1 MVRNGLMLDWL
12 LQNLQQKPNG
22 MITQKLSQKQQIKIL
37 PSQIEMLNLF
47 HLTTMELERRIE
59 QELEENPVLE
69 EKTPDEEPEIR
80 AEDHQEFAS
89 WEEYGYDDIPDYRQ
103 EHAAYFS
110 ASQIP
115 EKPILYE
122 TDFRDA
128 LKDQLKWMNL
138 SAEETALGD
147 YIIESLSDAGMLEE
161 SVESIAEDYSFKEN
175 KWIDSQVVEEVL
187 SKIQQLDP
195 PGIGARNMQECFLL
209 QLKRMDQQDEE
220 VRMATHLI
228 ANHYKELS
236 NGEIHRL
243 MDAASLSHEQLRKIL
258 ELIAGLQFRPVS
270 QGTSSEEARERIVP
284 DFLVMVE
291 DDQVEISLA
300 RQRSESLFI
309 NQSWIDSMKSLCQKK
324 DKVANQYLKSKLE
337 RAEWFLSAINQ
348 RESTMLTIMNAI
360 VKWQH
365 DYFLSGDPLQ
375 LKPMILK
382 NIADCTGLD
391 ISTISRITSNKYAA
405 TPFGNILLKNLFSE
419 GLKDLQG
426 EVVNSK
432 VIQKALQDIID
443 AENKE
448 KPFTDFELA
457 DRLTQKGFRLARR
470 TVAKYREMLRIPS
483 AQWRA
488 IWA

>member
-1 MVRNGLMLDWL
+1 
-12 LQNLQQKPNG
+12 

-69 EKTPDEEPEIR
+69 EKVVEEEPEAR
-80 AEDHQEFAS
+80 KDELQEFAS

-110 ASQIP
+110 SSQIP
-115 EKPILYE
+115 EKPILFE
-122 TDFRDA
+122 TDFRDS
-128 LKDQLKWMNL
+128 LKEQVKWMNL
-138 SAEETALGD
+138 PAEEQALAE
-147 YIIESLSDAGMLEE
+147 YIIESLSDAGMLED
-161 SVESIAEDYSFKEN
+161 SVETIAEDYSFKEN
-175 KWIDSQVVEEVL
+175 KWVDSQRVEDVL
-187 SKIQQLDP
+187 QKIQQLDP
-195 PGIGARNMQECFLL
+195 AGIGARNMQECFLL
-209 QLKRMDQQDEE
+209 QLKRLDQQQQE
-220 VRMATHLI
+220 VKMATRLI
-228 ANHYKELS
+228 SEHYKELS

-243 MDAASLSHEQLRKIL
+243 MDATNMTHEQLRNIL

-270 QGTSSEEARERIVP
+270 QGTIAEDAKERIVP
-284 DFLVMVE
+284 DFIAVVE
-291 DDQVEISLA
+291 DDQVMISLA

-309 NQSWIDSMKSLCQKK
+309 NQSWIDSMKALCQKK

-337 RAEWFLSAINQ
+337 RAEWFLTAINQ

-360 VKWQH
+360 VRWQEA
-365 DYFLSGDPLQ
+365 YFLSGDHLQ

-382 NIADCTGLD
+382 NIADSTGLD
-391 ISTISRITSNKYAA
+391 ISTISRVTSNKYVS

-432 VIQKALQDIID
+432 VIQKALQDIIES
-443 AENKE
+443 ENKE

-457 DRLTQKGFRLARR
+457 DRLTEKGFRLARR